1 MFNFSRCYKH
11 MSQTYLDEQGPATVY
26 EFQLLHN
33 LANIWYCQSFS
44 FQSFEGV
51 AQTVKRLSA
60 MQETRV
66 RSLGWEDPLEKEMA
80 IHSSTRAWKIPWTE
94 EPGRLQSMGS
104 QRVGHD
110 WATSLHFKVY
120 AELFHYSFNPSWTL
134 SHVCHLFISF
144 CEVSVCSGFLPTF
157 KLGFGSFLSVCK
169 IYKRDLFQ
177 TYVCWMFF
185 PNWWF
190 AFSFS

>member
-1 MFNFSRCYKH
+1 MR
-11 MSQTYLDEQGPATVY
+11 
-26 EFQLLHN
+26 
-33 LANIWYCQSFS
+33 
-44 FQSFEGV
+44 
-51 AQTVKRLSA
+51 
-60 MQETRV
+60 ETRV

-80 IHSSTRAWKIPWTE
+80 IHSSTMAWKIPWTE

-144 CEVSVCSGFLPTF
+144 CEVSAQVFCPLLNWVLGLSYQFVRYTRETFFKRMYAECFFPTGGLPFHFLKVYLYWSVISFYQVQLPFF
-157 KLGFGSFLSVCK
+157 KFYYLLGRSQSSLFSIWMSTCHSTNCWK
-169 IYKRDLFQ
+169 DLF
-177 TYVCWMFF
+177 
-185 PNWWF
+185 
-190 AFSFS
+190 A